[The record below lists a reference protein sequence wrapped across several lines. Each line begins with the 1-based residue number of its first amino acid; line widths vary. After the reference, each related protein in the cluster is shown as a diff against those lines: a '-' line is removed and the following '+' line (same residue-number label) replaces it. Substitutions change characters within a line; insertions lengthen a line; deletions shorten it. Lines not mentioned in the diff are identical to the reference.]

1 MENWVACFFLNICNI
16 KGFYFSAIFHLRL
29 LQCEPW
35 LTDLVRT
42 RFRDMLRY
50 MQFIRQ
56 SRQSGRGPV
65 AAFGDIWIMFVA
77 QLPKYYLS
85 GREQSGHTHSVM
97 KSQFLWSKF
106 CDLSSP

>member
-1 MENWVACFFLNICNI
+1 MENCICNI

-35 LTDLVRT
+35 LTDLVTT

-65 AAFGDIWIMFVA
+65 AAFGAIWIMFVA